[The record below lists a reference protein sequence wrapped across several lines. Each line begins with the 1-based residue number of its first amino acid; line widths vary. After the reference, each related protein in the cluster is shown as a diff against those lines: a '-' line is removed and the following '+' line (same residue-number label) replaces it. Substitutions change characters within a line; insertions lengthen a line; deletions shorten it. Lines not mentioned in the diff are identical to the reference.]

1 MKTEIIKKGVVL
13 ICLLSVMSAFT
24 SCSIFRNFKIMAE
37 DGYASLNG
45 KKVSIKSMG
54 DPKTDCL
61 VYGYVDSYVSLQ
73 MYVQMDASKE
83 ALYTTPLAMGN
94 GPFCFPPLA
103 KNLSFQL
110 VGLRYDNWFTN
121 SITYYTPGLGKQ
133 GTIAFTTQKAG
144 LQFIGAYDFIVKGT
158 AFKGYSAT
166 LSPYP
171 RSEQSEYELK
181 TLSKM
186 KAQFKNTE
194 WETLIDKRI
203 EEIQNEKK

>member
-1 MKTEIIKKGVVL
+1 MKTEIIKKGAVL

-24 SCSIFRNFKIMAE
+24 SCILFSNLKMVAE
-37 DGYASLNG
+37 EGKASVNG
-45 KKVSIKSMG
+45 KQVTAESLG

-61 VYGYVDSYVSLQ
+61 AYGYVNVKGVH
-73 MYVQMDASKE
+73 MYVQMDSSQE
-83 ALYTTPLAMGN
+83 ALYVTPLLMGS
-94 GPFCFPPLA
+94 GSFCFPPLA

-110 VGLRYDNWFTN
+110 VRLRYDNWFTN

-133 GTIAFTTQKAG
+133 GAIAFTTQKAG

>member
-24 SCSIFRNFKIMAE
+24 SCILFSNLKMAAE
-37 DGYASLNG
+37 EGKTSVNG
-45 KKVSIKSMG
+45 KQVTAESMG

-61 VYGYVDSYVSLQ
+61 AYGYVNVKGVH
-73 MYVQMDASKE
+73 MYVQMDSSQE
-83 ALYTTPLAMGN
+83 ALYVTPLVMGN
-94 GPFCFPPLA
+94 GSFCFPPLA

-110 VGLRYDNWFTN
+110 VRLRYDNWFTN

>member
-1 MKTEIIKKGVVL
+1 MKIRIIKKVAVL
-13 ICLLSVMSAFT
+13 VCLLNIIPALT
-24 SCSIFRNFKIMAE
+24 SCILFSNLKMMVEESKASI
-37 DGYASLNG
+37 NG
-45 KKVSIKSMG
+45 RQVIVQSRG

-61 VYGYVDSYVSLQ
+61 VYGYVNVKGVH
-73 MYVQMDASKE
+73 MYVQMDSSKE
-83 ALYTTPLAMGN
+83 ALYVTPLLMGS
-94 GPFCFPPLA
+94 GSFCFPPLA

-110 VGLRYDNWFTN
+110 VRLRYDNWFTN

-133 GTIAFTTQKAG
+133 GAIAFTTQKAG

-186 KAQFKNTE
+186 KAQFKNTD